1 MIMKLSMLILE
12 LQFLKLNLEDLVF
25 IIYKG
30 LVNTVQ
36 AFYNELEVPY

>member
-12 LQFLKLNLEDLVF
+12 LQFLKENLEDLVF
-25 IIYKG
+25 IISKG
-30 LVNTVQ
+30 LVNTAQ